1 MNVPGAEQRVI
12 YDRQLL
18 LGAKRN
24 ALLEL
29 WEAQQYGIDSYGDAD
44 YVSIYGMRPPEWY
57 AQGIRLLGRTA
68 VECTRDRLAD
78 SIGKDVA
85 ATVATAPIKMSQLVI
100 DPFAGSGNTLYWLCR
115 HLPRARTRGFE
126 LDNNVFQLTRQNLKT
141 IGLPIDLV
149 KTDYQSGLTRES
161 VSADELLITFIA
173 PPWGEALEKA
183 AGLDLRRT
191 NPPIIE
197 IVDVL
202 LRRFKANLVLF
213 AVQVYEIVHRG
224 SLTEVEKRFDW
235 SALCVYDLNEPGQNH
250 GILLGTKGWI
260 PSSS

>member
-1 MNVPGAEQRVI
+1 MNVPRGEQRVI

-18 LGAKRN
+18 LGVKRN

-57 AQGIRLLGRTA
+57 ARGIRLLGRTA

-78 SIGKDVA
+78 SIAKDIA
-85 ATVATAPIKMSQLVI
+85 ATVATAPIRTSQQVI
-100 DPFAGSGNTLYWLCR
+100 DPFAGSGNTLYWLIR
-115 HLPRARTRGFE
+115 HLPLARVRGFE

-141 IGLPIDLV
+141 IALPIDFSN
-149 KTDYQSGLTRES
+149 TDYKAGLARES
-161 VSADELLITFIA
+161 LRADELLITFIA

-183 AGLDLRRT
+183 TGLDLRRT
-191 NPPIIE
+191 MPPVIE
-197 IVDVL
+197 ILDVL
-202 LRRFKANLVLF
+202 LNRFKANPLLF
-213 AVQVYEIVHRG
+213 AVQVYEFVHPD
-224 SLTEVEKRFDW
+224 SLAEVEKRFDW
-235 SALCVYDLNEPGQNH
+235 SALRVYDLNAPGQNH

-260 PSSS
+260 P